1 MSTVNEFATILFA
14 SISLLCILLIVKLP
28 ADFIL
33 LEFEISPSTINFPDI
48 SSSPVFT
55 IPTVFKTPVLLIDV
69 VSKESEVILAV
80 TFIELQ
86 SILEFEI
93 NLLFNFTSPFKVD
106 LFSTVKFLIFKS
118 SKESDNPV
126 KSIPFCIFKFFTSIE
141 SLVNLLLI
149 VKLEFLSNFKILVFP
164 LLIESAPNLSN
175 SNKLFLLELSVPLP
189 IIKDPSVTALLYE
202 PNNVSYAQS
211 VINPLPNILV

>member
-1 MSTVNEFATILFA
+1 MLSGFTVNIYPAFASKVPLPSKRVSTVNEFATILFA

-28 ADFIL
+28 VDFML
-33 LEFEISPSTINFPDI
+33 FEFEISPSTINFPDI

-93 NLLFNFTSPFKVD
+93 N
-106 LFSTVKFLIFKS
+106 
-118 SKESDNPV
+118 
-126 KSIPFCIFKFFTSIE
+126 
-141 SLVNLLLI
+141 
-149 VKLEFLSNFKILVFP
+149 
-164 LLIESAPNLSN
+164 
-175 SNKLFLLELSVPLP
+175 
-189 IIKDPSVTALLYE
+189 
-202 PNNVSYAQS
+202 
-211 VINPLPNILV
+211 